1 MDDLNLLEA
10 VERYITGAMGPDERV
25 YFEQLRKT
33 NPEIDQLV
41 VEHTFF
47 MQQLH
52 RFDET
57 KKLKASLDEVH
68 LDLSEKGQ
76 IQSTRLEGGARVRYL
91 FHRYKRTAA
100 IAASIAGITAVAI
113 SSLVWTVSP
122 TKPASSRDVQ
132 DLRRDMNTLK
142 VENKNLKE
150 ENKAQNRALRD
161 VQTKIEGAPATDGSK
176 PAIVYTSGGTGFLV
190 DVKGYVVTSAHVVS
204 GARNIAVQ
212 NNEGRD
218 LNARVVFSDA
228 ERDLAILKIDDDGF
242 KAPAALPYALRKSS
256 TDVAEPVFT
265 LGYPRNDI
273 VYGEGYLAA
282 RTGYN
287 GDTLSC
293 QIAIA
298 ANPGNSGG
306 PILNHNGEVIGVLR
320 QRQTSAQDV
329 VFATQSKYIYQALS
343 QLRKGD
349 TSFRRVQAP
358 SSNTLRGLDR
368 RQQVK
373 RLQEYVYMVKVS

>member
-10 VERYITGAMGPDERV
+10 VERYINGQMSPDERV
-25 YFEQLRKT
+25 WFEGLRKS

-52 RFDET
+52 RFEET
-57 KKLKASLDEVH
+57 RQLKSMLSEVH
-68 LDLSEKGQ
+68 LDLAEKGA
-76 IQSTRLEGGARVRYL
+76 IESPRLQGRARIAYL

-113 SSLVWTVSP
+113 SALVWSVSP
-122 TKPASSRDVQ
+122 TAAGSDLKE
-132 DLRRDMNTLK
+132 LRRDMNTLK
-142 VENKNLKE
+142 QENKSLKN
-150 ENKAQNRALRD
+150 ENIIQNRALRD
-161 VQTKIEGAPATDGSK
+161 VQTKVGTAPTTSGAAP
-176 PAIVYTSGGTGFLV
+176 IVYTSGGTGFLV
-190 DVKGYVVTSAHVVS
+190 DVKGLVVTSAHVVRDAS
-204 GARNIAVQ
+204 NIAVQ
-212 NNEGRD
+212 GSNGTD
-218 LNARVVFSDA
+218 YTARVVFSDV
-228 ERDLAILKIDDDGF
+228 ERDLAILKIEDAAF
-242 KAPAALPYALRKSS
+242 KAPGALPYSLRKSG
-256 TDVAEPVFT
+256 TDIAEPVFT
-265 LGYPRNDI
+265 LGYPRNDV

-282 RTGYN
+282 KTGYN

-320 QRQTSAQDV
+320 QKQTSAEDV
-329 VFATQSKYIYQALS
+329 VFATQSKYIYQALA
-343 QLRKGD
+343 QLAKSD
-349 TSFRRVQAP
+349 TSFQRVKAP
-358 SSNTLRGLDR
+358 ASSSLRGLDR

-373 RLQEYVYMVKVS
+373 RMQEYVYMVKVS